1 MLRAPKQLVRR
12 RCATGEAG
20 FAVPTV
26 LLALVAAFGLGTA
39 TIVASVGAEQ
49 GTTRDENSKAAL
61 AAAEAGVANAML
73 RYNTIYTDAG
83 STADDCVPVGG
94 TSVPA
99 GGWCPGPVTGTIDR
113 GGYSFWVKPVAASGD
128 TPATITIVSTGTVD
142 GASRRVRTTAD
153 SIAEGFR
160 PFAQASVIGLDS
172 ISMANGG
179 AEIHAN
185 VATNGNIGIGSNSK
199 LFCDYAQVGPGR
211 GFSPVGSNSVQTCP
225 PTQGT
230 ISLPPVNPGDVA
242 TNNQNGRICNLD
254 PVSGTTCAGAWNP
267 TTRIVD
273 LDSGDSLTLGAAGGE
288 FNYAFCRI
296 DLGSNS
302 YLHIANGATVR
313 IYLLSPDA
321 APCLNESEPIRLH
334 SNSKI
339 EPTGADATSLQILI
353 VGSDTRATSIQLDSN
368 SFLFS
373 CDQSFVVYA
382 PRTALHL
389 ASNTAICGGI
399 AAKSVS
405 VSSNTRVFANGDADE
420 WELPNEDVA
429 SHFGE
434 ATDFSECRTTITP
447 TVPDEGC

>member
-1 MLRAPKQLVRR
+1 MHKAPRQLVRR

-242 TNNQNGRICNLD
+242 TNNSNGRICNLD
-254 PVSGTTCAGAWNP
+254 PMAGTPCSLARWNP
-267 TTRIVD
+267 TTKRLD
-273 LDSGDSLTLGAAGGE
+273 LASNDSLTLGAAGGT

-296 DLGSNS
+296 HLGSNS
-302 YLHIANGATVR
+302 YLSVAQGATVR
-313 IYLLSPDA
+313 LYLL
-321 APCLNESEPIRLH
+321 APEACGGETNPLE
-334 SNSKI
+334 
-339 EPTGADATSLQILI
+339 
-353 VGSDTRATSIQLDSN
+353 LDSN
-368 SFLFS
+368 SDLKTTGPGATRFQILVVGS
-373 CDQSFVVYA
+373 LTIPTTANLRSNTSAINCDQEFVLYA
-382 PRTALHL
+382 PRTALNM
-389 ASNTAICGGI
+389 ASNTDICGGV
-399 AAKSVS
+399 AAKSVTL
-405 VSSNTRVFANGDADE
+405 SSNTTVIANNTADE
-420 WELPNEDVA
+420 WELPGEDVPA
-429 SHFGE
+429 HYGE
-434 ATDFSECRTTITP
+434 PGGFAECAVTQSYS
-447 TVPDEGC
+447 VPDGGC